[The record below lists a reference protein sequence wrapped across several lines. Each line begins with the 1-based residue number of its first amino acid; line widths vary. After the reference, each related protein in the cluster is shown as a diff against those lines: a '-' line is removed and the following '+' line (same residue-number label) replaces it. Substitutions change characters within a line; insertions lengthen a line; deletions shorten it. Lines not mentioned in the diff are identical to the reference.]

1 MAEKKATKKG
11 KANGKST
18 IEKIK
23 DESSLKVTIPPS
35 EPDIVF
41 RSFREEGREFDIM
54 NIRSVRNHN
63 FPNFI
68 EWHVP
73 AKEAERFARHPHVRK
88 GRARLVE

>member
-1 MAEKKATKKG
+1 MTQKKASKKA
-11 KANGKST
+11 KTT

-23 DESSLKVTIPPS
+23 EESSLKVTKPPS

-41 RSFREEGREFDIM
+41 RSFREELREFDIM
-54 NIRSVRNHN
+54 KIRSVRNYKY
-63 FPNFI
+63 PNFI

-88 GRARLVE
+88 GRARLVS